1 MKLEGSTRKKSNRVE
16 HRPSQALGS
25 WADAL
30 GEGLALLRALISA
43 SVQWGSD
50 NDGYCFLI
58 GSGEDEL
65 GCLHLW
71 PLAQRWHREESGAKL
86 SLRVVAGV
94 RGVGVVPA
102 QWRPLTV
109 VSPSLPLSYSAG

>member
-1 MKLEGSTRKKSNRVE
+1 MKLKGSTRKKSNRVE